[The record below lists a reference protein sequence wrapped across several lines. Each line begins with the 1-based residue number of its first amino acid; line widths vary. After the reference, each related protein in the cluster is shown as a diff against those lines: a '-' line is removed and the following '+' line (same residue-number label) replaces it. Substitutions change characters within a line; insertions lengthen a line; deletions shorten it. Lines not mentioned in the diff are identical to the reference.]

1 MRNDFKKYFCARFF
15 AHRGLFMKR
24 ITKLMALV
32 TLVGAIF
39 SVSLKNSENIGAQAA
54 YGDTNVTVYLDKTT
68 VIAGLGWWQIDD
80 TYIHIWTKETGDIYT
95 KMNKVSNTLFSISI
109 SATTWNSFDGT
120 EGFRF
125 YVYDRTKAQNQ
136 TEWLNGLDMKN
147 AENNL
152 FITTSANGGANQT
165 LDKKNKEVEDT
176 ISSILALTCESDST
190 AVQAVVSQYQS
201 LRAQGKT
208 NLNTREVDAGV
219 TWYER
224 LEMYAD
230 SVGVPISPAQNHIN
244 ADSQKNTFA
253 IVVIAL
259 FGISSIVGYS
269 FLKNKKIV

>member
-1 MRNDFKKYFCARFF
+1 MKKIVKMMAVL
-15 AHRGLFMKR
+15 GLLSGVFG
-24 ITKLMALV
+24 I
-32 TLVGAIF
+32 
-39 SVSLKNSENIGAQAA
+39 AA
-54 YGDTNVTVYLDKTT
+54 TSKPEVNANAVYGDSNVTVYLDKTT
-68 VIAGLGWWQIDD
+68 AIAGLSWWQTDD
-80 TYIHIWTKETGDIYT
+80 TFIHIWTSETGDIYAKMT
-95 KMNKVSNTLFSISI
+95 KISNTLFSYSVSSTIWSNF
-109 SATTWNSFDGT
+109 SGT

-125 YVYDRTKAQNQ
+125 YVYDRSKAQNQ
-136 TEWLNGLDMKN
+136 TVWLTGLTEKN

-152 FITTSANGGANQT
+152 FITTSALGAANQT

-176 ISSILALTCESDST
+176 ISSILLLTCESDST
-190 AVQAVVSQYQS
+190 AVQAVVNQYQA

-208 NLNTREVDAGV
+208 NLNTWEVDAGV